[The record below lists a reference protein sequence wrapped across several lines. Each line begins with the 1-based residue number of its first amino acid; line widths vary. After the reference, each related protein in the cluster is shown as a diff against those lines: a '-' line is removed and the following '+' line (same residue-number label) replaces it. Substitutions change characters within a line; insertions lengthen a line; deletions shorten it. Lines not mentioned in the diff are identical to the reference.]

1 MEVLVMSRMSA
12 VSVSLVLFFTL
23 LLSAAPLPVR
33 AQDATPM
40 TGALPD
46 GVEVVASGL
55 TNPRGFTWGANGT
68 LFVGLAGRGGD
79 TPGPEG
85 SPFSGGP
92 TAGIAAIRDGDVSM
106 LATGLAS
113 AIWRDIDWVWG
124 VNDVAILGDQ
134 LYALVGGGGVGAGNP
149 DQPSGVYVIAADG
162 TATLVAD
169 LGTWVDENPVE
180 YTPPEGAPNGGSFF
194 DMAPIGEALW
204 VVDSVNGQVL
214 QVTPA
219 GEITRIADLSEG
231 HPVPSGIAVDPNGGA
246 YVADLTPA
254 PYVEGSAKVRHVG
267 LDGTATEVWTGLT
280 TVTGLA
286 VGPDGTLYVAEMSSQ
301 ISEAEPFLVE
311 SSGSIVRQTGP
322 DTGETVASGLD
333 YPVALGFGPDGGLY
347 VSVPAFGA
355 DEGNGEIIRLEV
367 PATS

>member
-1 MEVLVMSRMSA
+1 MSRIPA
-12 VSVSLVLFFTL
+12 FSVSLVLIFTL
-23 LLSAAPLPVR
+23 LLSAAPLAVR
-33 AQDATPM
+33 AQGATPM
-40 TGALPD
+40 ARALPD
-46 GVEVVASGL
+46 GAEVVASGL
-55 TNPRGFTWGANGT
+55 TNPRGFTWGADGT
-68 LFVGLAGRGGD
+68 LFVGLAGSGGD

-162 TATLVAD
+162 SATLVAD
-169 LGTWVDENPVE
+169 LGTWVDANPVAH
-180 YTPPEGAPNGGSFF
+180 TPPEGAPNGGSFF

-204 VVDSVNGQVL
+204 VVDAVNGQVL

-231 HPVPSGIAVDPNGGA
+231 HPVPSGIAADPAGGA

-254 PYVEGSAKVRHVG
+254 PYVEGSANVRHVG
-267 LDGTATEVWTGLT
+267 LDGEVTDVWTGLT

-286 VGPDGTLYVAEMSSQ
+286 VGPDGALYVAELSSE
-301 ISEAEPFLVE
+301 ISDGEPFLTE
-311 SSGSIVRQTGP
+311 GSGRILRQTGP
-322 DTGETVASGLD
+322 DAGEVVASGLD
-333 YPVALGFGPDGGLY
+333 YPVALGFGPVGELY
-347 VSVPAFGA
+347 VAVPAFGA
-355 DEGNGEIIRLEV
+355 DEGSGEILRVEV
-367 PATS
+367 EATS

>member
-1 MEVLVMSRMSA
+1 MSRPPA
-12 VSVSLVLFFTL
+12 LALALVVAFTL
-23 LLSAAPLPVR
+23 LLNAAPLAVR
-33 AQDATPM
+33 AQDATP
-40 TGALPD
+40 TAGALPD

-55 TNPRGFTWGANGT
+55 TNPRGFTWGADGT

-92 TAGIAAIRDGDVSM
+92 TAGIAAIRGGEVSM

-113 AIWRDIDWVWG
+113 AVWRDIDWVWG

-134 LYALVGGGGVGAGNP
+134 LYALVGGGGVGHGNP

-162 TATLVAD
+162 SATLVAD
-169 LGTWVDENPVE
+169 LGTWVDANPVE
-180 YTPPEGAPNGGSFF
+180 YTPPEGAQTGGSFF
-194 DMAPIGEALW
+194 DMAPISEALW
-204 VVDSVNGQVL
+204 VVDSVNGQIL

-231 HPVPSGIAVDPNGGA
+231 HPVPSGIAVDPAGGA

-254 PYVEGSAKVRHVG
+254 PYVERSANVRHISP
-267 LDGTATEVWTGLT
+267 DGTVTEVWTGLT
-280 TVTGLA
+280 AITGLA
-286 VGPDGTLYVAEMSSQ
+286 VGPDGALYVAELSSQ
-301 ISEAEPFLVE
+301 ISDDEPFLTE
-311 SSGSIVRQTGP
+311 GSGSILRQTGP
-322 DTGETVASGLD
+322 DAGEVVASGLD
-333 YPVALGFGPDGGLY
+333 YPVALGFGSDGDIY
-347 VSVPAFGA
+347 VAVPAFGA
-355 DEGNGEIIRLEV
+355 DEGSGEILRLEV

>member
-1 MEVLVMSRMSA
+1 MSRIPA
-12 VSVSLVLFFTL
+12 FPVSLALICAL
-23 LLSAAPLPVR
+23 LLSAAPFAAR

-40 TGALPD
+40 AGALPD
-46 GVEVVASGL
+46 GAEVVASGL
-55 TNPRGFTWGANGT
+55 TNPRGFTWGADGT
-68 LFVGLAGRGGD
+68 LFVGLAGSGGD

-124 VNDVAILGDQ
+124 VNDVAILGNQ

-162 TATLVAD
+162 SATLVAD
-169 LGTWVDENPVE
+169 LGTWVDANPVAH
-180 YTPPEGAPNGGSFF
+180 TPPEGAPNGGSFF

-204 VVDSVNGQVL
+204 VVDAVNGQVL

-231 HPVPSGIAVDPNGGA
+231 HPVPSGIAADPAGGA

-254 PYVEGSAKVRHVG
+254 PYVEGSANVRHVG
-267 LDGTATEVWTGLT
+267 LDGEVTDVWTGLT

-286 VGPDGTLYVAEMSSQ
+286 VGPDGALYVAELSSE
-301 ISEAEPFLVE
+301 ISDGEPFLTE
-311 SSGSIVRQTGP
+311 GSGRILRQTGP
-322 DTGETVASGLD
+322 DAGDVVASGLD
-333 YPVALGFGPDGGLY
+333 YPVALGFGPVGELY
-347 VSVPAFGA
+347 VAVPAFGA
-355 DEGNGEIIRLEV
+355 DEGSGEILRVEV
-367 PATS
+367 EATS

>member
-92 TAGIAAIRDGDVSM
+92 TAGIAAIRDGEVSM

-113 AIWRDIDWVWG
+113 AVWRDIDWVWG
-124 VNDVAILGDQ
+124 VNDVVILGDQ
-134 LYALVGGGGVGAGNP
+134 LYALVGGGGVGHGNP

-162 TATLVAD
+162 SATLVAD
-169 LGTWVDENPVE
+169 LGTWVDANPVAH
-180 YTPPEGAPNGGSFF
+180 TPPEGAPNGGSFF
-194 DMAPIGEALW
+194 DMAPIG
-204 VVDSVNGQVL
+204 
-214 QVTPA
+214 
-219 GEITRIADLSEG
+219 
-231 HPVPSGIAVDPNGGA
+231 
-246 YVADLTPA
+246 
-254 PYVEGSAKVRHVG
+254 
-267 LDGTATEVWTGLT
+267 
-280 TVTGLA
+280 
-286 VGPDGTLYVAEMSSQ
+286 
-301 ISEAEPFLVE
+301 
-311 SSGSIVRQTGP
+311 
-322 DTGETVASGLD
+322 
-333 YPVALGFGPDGGLY
+333 
-347 VSVPAFGA
+347 
-355 DEGNGEIIRLEV
+355 
-367 PATS
+367 